1 MGKIRRLA
9 GETALYGLGSILP
22 RAINFLLVRLHTKVF
37 MPEEYGVI
45 TSLFAYA
52 AFINVIYTF
61 GMETA
66 YFRFATKPE
75 ADEKRI
81 FNLAQTTVLGISLLC
96 SALLVIFYQPTAVA
110 LELTSHPEYV
120 IWFAAIMFV
129 DALVAIPFARLRIQK
144 KALHYAVGKLVNIG
158 IVVALNLYYL
168 NYAFDPA
175 VGVGFVFLINL
186 IANLF
191 YVFFFLRT
199 LLSWRPAYDP
209 AISPHMLSYAYPIMI
224 TGLAGMTN
232 ETFSR
237 TTLSWW
243 LPKDFYPGK
252 SSDYALGIFGAS
264 YKFAVLMNL
273 VVQAFKFAAE
283 PFFFSHA
290 ADKNSPDLFARV
302 NHYFIIACCVILLA
316 VSINMD
322 VVKHLLL
329 GDPQYWEGLNIV
341 PILLVAYL
349 FLGVYYN
356 LSVWFKLTDKTYF
369 GTILAIGG
377 AVITIGGNYLLIPIA
392 GYLGSSWVTLIC
404 YFAMTVASYLIGQR
418 YYPIPY
424 RVRQDV
430 LYIIFTVAIVY
441 AVTEGIRIENTIVSF
456 VVHQVILLAYLF
468 VIYVLERRQFRQ
480 TTTPL

>member
-1 MGKIRRLA
+1 MSKIRRLA
-9 GETALYGLGSILP
+9 GETVLYGLGSILP
-22 RAINFLLVRLHTKVF
+22 RAINFLLVRLHTQVF

-45 TSLFAYA
+45 TSLYAYA

-61 GMETA
+61 GMETG
-66 YFRFATKPE
+66 YFRFSTKPG

-81 FNLAQTTVLGISLLC
+81 FDLAQTAVIGISLFF
-96 SALLVIFYQPTAVA
+96 SILLLIFYHRVAMA
-110 LELTSHPEYV
+110 LELYNHPEYV
-120 IWFAAIMFV
+120 IWFVAIMFV

-144 KALHYAVGKLVNIG
+144 KALQYAMGRMINIA
-158 IVVALNLYYL
+158 IVVVLNLYYL
-168 NYAFDPA
+168 NFAFDPS
-175 VGVGFVFLINL
+175 VGIGFVFLINL
-186 IANLF
+186 VANIF
-191 YVFFFLRT
+191 YIFFFFRT
-199 LLSWRPAYDP
+199 FLSWRPAYDP
-209 AISPHMLSYAYPIMI
+209 AISPHLLSYAYPIMI

-237 TTLSWW
+237 TTLDWW

-252 SSDYALGIFGAS
+252 SSEYALGIFGAS

-290 ADKNSPDLFARV
+290 SDKNSPELFARV
-302 NHYFIIACCVILLA
+302 NHYFIVVCCVILLG

-341 PILLVAYL
+341 PILLLAYL

-369 GTILAIGG
+369 GTVLAVGG

-392 GYLGSSWVTLIC
+392 GYLGSSWVTFIC
-404 YFAMTVASYLIGQR
+404 YFVMTVASYVIGQR

-424 RVRQDV
+424 RVTKDM
-430 LYIIFTVAIVY
+430 LYIVFTMALVY
-441 AVTEGIRIENTIVSF
+441 GVTEGIQIEDAFVSF

-468 VIYVLERRQFRQ
+468 VIYLIERREFRQ
-480 TTTPL
+480 TTA